1 MKYLDFRNGDSMPS
15 LGLGTWKSNPGE
27 VYDAIIEAIK
37 VGYRHIDCA
46 MIYGN
51 EDEIGK
57 ALNDAMESGLVKR
70 EDLWITSKLW
80 CNSHGKENVI
90 PALKSTLNDLQLDYL
105 DLYLVHWPIALKPNV
120 IFPEKGEDMASL
132 VEFPISE
139 TWKGMEVAL
148 DQGLVKHIGVSN
160 FSIKKLKNISA
171 NARIKP
177 EVNQIE
183 LHPLLQQAE
192 MLEYCNNENINLTA
206 YSPLGSKDRI
216 PEMKAQNEPNLFEN
230 PIINEIAKAH
240 DCSSAQVLINWA
252 IERGTSVIPKS
263 VNPGRIKE
271 NFESINIRLSEN
283 DMTQIAKLDKHF
295 RYVNGAFW
303 AMPGSPY
310 SVAELWDDLVN

>member
-1 MKYLDFRNGDSMPS
+1 MKYLDFKNGDSMPA

-27 VYDAIIEAIK
+27 VYAAIIEAIK

-46 MIYGN
+46 MIYAN
-51 EDEIGK
+51 EAEIGK
-57 ALNDAMESGLVKR
+57 AINDAIGSGLVKR
-70 EDLWITSKLW
+70 GDLWITSKLW

-90 PALKSTLNDLQLDYL
+90 PALQSTLNDLQLEYI
-105 DLYLVHWPIALKPNV
+105 DLYLVHWPVALKPNV
-120 IFPEKGEDMASL
+120 IFPEKGEDMVSL
-132 VEFPISE
+132 KDLPISE
-139 TWKGMEVAL
+139 TWSGMESAVAL
-148 DQGLVKHIGVSN
+148 RLAKHIGVSN
-160 FSIKKLKNISA
+160 FSIKKLKSISA
-171 NARIKP
+171 IANIKP

-183 LHPLLQQAE
+183 LHPLLQQQE

-230 PIINEIAKAH
+230 PIITEIAKAH

-263 VNPGRIKE
+263 VNPGRLKQ
-271 NFESINIRLSEN
+271 NFESINFKLSEDEMN
-283 DMTQIAKLDKHF
+283 RIAKLDKHF

-303 AMPGSPY
+303 ALPDSTY
-310 SVAELWDDLVN
+310 TVANLWDE

>member
-1 MKYLDFRNGDSMPS
+1 MRYLDFKNDDSMPA

-46 MIYGN
+46 MIYAN
-51 EDEIGK
+51 EAEIGK

-90 PALKSTLNDLQLDYL
+90 PALRSTLNDLQLDYL
-105 DLYLVHWPIALKPNV
+105 DLYSVHWPVAIKPNV
-120 IFPEKGEDMASL
+120 VFPEKGEDMVSL
-132 VEFPISE
+132 KDFPIAD
-139 TWKGMEVAL
+139 TWSGMESAVAL
-148 DQGLVKHIGVSN
+148 RLARHIGVSN

-171 NARIKP
+171 IAKIKP

-183 LHPLLQQAE
+183 LHPLLQQTE
-192 MLEYCNNENINLTA
+192 MLEYCNSENINLTA

-216 PEMKAQNEPNLFEN
+216 PQMKADNEPNLFDN
-230 PIINEIAKAH
+230 PIVVEIAQAH
-240 DCSSAQVLINWA
+240 NCSSAQVLISWA
-252 IERGTSVIPKS
+252 IERETSVIPKS
-263 VNPGRIKE
+263 VNPDRIKE
-271 NFESINIRLSEN
+271 NFESVNIRLSEN
-283 DMTQIAKLDKHF
+283 DMNQIAKLDKHF

-310 SVAELWDDLVN
+310 SVAGLWDE

>member
-1 MKYLDFRNGDSMPS
+1 MKYLDFRNGDSMPA

-27 VYDAIIEAIK
+27 VYNAIIEAIK

-46 MIYGN
+46 MIYAN
-51 EDEIGK
+51 EAEIGK
-57 ALNDAMESGLVKR
+57 AINDAIGSGLVKR

-90 PALKSTLNDLQLDYL
+90 PALQSTLNDLQLDYI
-105 DLYLVHWPIALKPNV
+105 DLYLVHWPVVLKHNV
-120 IFPEKGEDMASL
+120 IFPEKGEDMVSL
-132 VEFPISE
+132 KDQPISE
-139 TWKGMEVAL
+139 TWSGMESAVAL
-148 DQGLVKHIGVSN
+148 RLAKHIGVSN
-160 FSIKKLKNISA
+160 FSIKKLKSISA
-171 NARIKP
+171 IAKIKP

-183 LHPLLQQAE
+183 LHPLLQQQE

-230 PIINEIAKAH
+230 PIISEIAEAH
-240 DCSSAQVLINWA
+240 DCSSAQVLISWA

-263 VNPGRIKE
+263 VNPGRLKQ
-271 NFESINIRLSEN
+271 NFESINIKLSEDEMN
-283 DMTQIAKLDKHF
+283 RIAKLDKHF

-303 AMPGSPY
+303 ALPGSSY
-310 SVAELWDDLVN
+310 SIAELWDE